1 MRTISLHDT
10 RTGRITEVRPREPGK
25 IGIYVCGPT
34 VYARIHI
41 GNARPFV
48 VFSLLRRFLR
58 AEGYDAKLV
67 INVTDVNDK
76 IYAAAQAQGVPSA
89 DLARE
94 MTAFYEADTDALGV
108 GRPDVEP
115 KAGETVDGM
124 IDLISALIEGGHAYA
139 AGGDVYFRV
148 RTDGH
153 YGELS
158 HRDVDEMDQGEGVE
172 GLHRKQDPLDF
183 ALWKATKPGEDTS
196 WPSPW
201 GEGRPG
207 WHIEC
212 SAMAEA
218 LLGETI
224 DIHGGGHD
232 LIFPHHENEIAQST
246 CAHGGRTFA
255 RYWLHNGFLNIDSQK
270 MSKSI
275 GNVLLVHE
283 LLKSMP
289 GEVIR
294 LVLLTAHYRQP
305 LDWNDEVVAEARKKL
320 DRLYGALRELEDV
333 EAAPGVTAPEAFV
346 AALEDDVNTP
356 MALAELFE
364 LARAANK
371 AVDPAEKA
379 RIKAQMLDAGLLL
392 GLLQQAPSA
401 WFAQAPAAAGAPS
414 ADEIEALLAQ
424 RTAARQN
431 KQWAESDRIRDE
443 LKARGVLVEDSKD
456 GQRWR
461 YA

>member
-115 KAGETVDGM
+115 KAGETVGGM

-172 GLHRKQDPLDF
+172 GLHLKQDPLDF

-212 SAMAEA
+212 SAMAEEH
-218 LLGETI
+218 LGVGFE
-224 DIHGGGHD
+224 IHGGGTD
-232 LIFPHHENEIAQST
+232 LVFPHHENEAAQT
-246 CAHGGRTFA
+246 RCGRGA
-255 RYWLHNGFLNIDSQK
+255 ELAQVWMHSGLLLMGAEK
-270 MSKSI
+270 MAKSV
-275 GNVLLVHE
+275 GNVALLHE
-283 LLKSMP
+283 VVERW
-289 GEVIR
+289 GRDAIVWFFC
-294 LVLLTAHYRQP
+294 TGHYRRP
-305 LDWNDEVVAEARKKL
+305 LSFDDETL
-320 DRLYGALRELEDV
+320 
-333 EAAPGVTAPEAFV
+333 EAARARVARIRDQARRLADGPSPADMAPFRERFLD
-346 AALEDDVNTP
+346 ALADDFNTP
-356 MALAELFE
+356 QALAELGGWLTE
-364 LARAANK
+364 ANRRLDAGQQVGREDLAAMLDVLHLANLLDADASGGPGEEDLALLQAREAARAAK
-371 AVDPAEKA
+371 D
-379 RIKAQMLDAGLLL
+379 
-392 GLLQQAPSA
+392 
-401 WFAQAPAAAGAPS
+401 
-414 ADEIEALLAQ
+414 
-424 RTAARQN
+424 
-431 KQWAESDRIRDE
+431 WAEADRLRDE
-443 LKARGVLVEDSKD
+443 LRAQGWEVRDGPAGAELVRAS
-456 GQRWR
+456 
-461 YA
+461 